1 MNFFEAIECLIK
13 HTKETAKDNKTL
25 LDACDVI
32 ENFVSNISHVIL
44 KGKGEN
50 KDEINRDTN

>member
-25 LDACDVI
+25 LDACNII
-32 ENFVSNISHVIL
+32 ENFVDNISHVIL

-50 KDEINRDTN
+50 KDENNGETN